1 MSPSSNQISLGF
13 CVVFL
18 LVTKTVLDGTGEPY
32 SADKVLKQIGRV
44 LLIGHLKKHKRQ
56 QMRGIEKSDST
67 IK

>member
-1 MSPSSNQISLGF
+1 VS
-13 CVVFL
+13 
-18 LVTKTVLDGTGEPY
+18 KTVLDGTGEPY